1 MDRIP
6 VAPGPLRLIQERNIG
21 LRHVGMNI
29 LQSNIHRAHGYREI
43 FESGEEI
50 EEVVRGQGKFSG
62 FDSLRGEFQGT
73 E

>member
-1 MDRIP
+1 
-6 VAPGPLRLIQERNIG
+6 
-21 LRHVGMNI
+21 MNI